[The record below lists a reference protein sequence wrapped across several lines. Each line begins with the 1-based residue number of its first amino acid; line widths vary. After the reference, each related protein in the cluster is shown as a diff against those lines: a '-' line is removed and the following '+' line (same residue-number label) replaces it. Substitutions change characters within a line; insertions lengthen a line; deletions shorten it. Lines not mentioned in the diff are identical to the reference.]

1 MEREFSKRLK
11 DLRISAN
18 LSYDKLAKET
28 GINSS
33 ALCNYE
39 NGVND
44 ITSDYLVILA
54 KFFNV
59 STDYLVGLED

>member
-11 DLRISAN
+11 ELRTSEN
-18 LSYDKLAKET
+18 LSYDKLSKET
-28 GINSS
+28 GISSS

-44 ITSDYLVILA
+44 ITSDYLIILA
-54 KFFNV
+54 KYFNV
-59 STDYLVGLED
+59 SADYLIGLVD